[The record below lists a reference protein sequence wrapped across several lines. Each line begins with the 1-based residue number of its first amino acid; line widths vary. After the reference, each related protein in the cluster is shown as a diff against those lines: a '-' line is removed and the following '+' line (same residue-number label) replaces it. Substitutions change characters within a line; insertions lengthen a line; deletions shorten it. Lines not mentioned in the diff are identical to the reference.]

1 MKAGDSMVKESIVN
15 GFFWLMS
22 VSEAMMIIKPWIY
35 GLFSCIIPFLL
46 VSLCIFA
53 KYRFLFWIY
62 KNLPW

>member
-1 MKAGDSMVKESIVN
+1 
-15 GFFWLMS
+15 
-22 VSEAMMIIKPWIY
+22 MIIKPGSY
-35 GLFSCIIPFLL
+35 GLFSCIILFLL